1 MKPESFEFNGNQ
13 VFELGDLIRYD
24 QAYFYGC
31 LKRPRNVLTKKNI
44 MVKITFMQRLRN
56 KDIEWR
62 SKETEWIKK
71 KQLLKIIDKLTTA

>member
-1 MKPESFEFNGNQ
+1 
-13 VFELGDLIRYD
+13 
-24 QAYFYGC
+24 
-31 LKRPRNVLTKKNI
+31 

-71 KQLLKIIDKLTTA
+71 KQLLKIVDKLTKSKNFNDCNNH

>member
-1 MKPESFEFNGNQ
+1 
-13 VFELGDLIRYD
+13 
-24 QAYFYGC
+24 
-31 LKRPRNVLTKKNI
+31 

-71 KQLLKIIDKLTTA
+71 NNY

>member
-31 LKRPRNVLTKKNI
+31 LKRPRDVLTKKNI
-44 MVKITFMQRLRN
+44 NGQDYF
-56 KDIEWR
+56 
-62 SKETEWIKK
+62 
-71 KQLLKIIDKLTTA
+71 